1 MPNSRNLAYR
11 AAYLYYVEG
20 LPQKEVAARLAL
32 STPTVSRLLRRA
44 REEGLVQI
52 FLRDPYADYYSLEE
66 RLRVK
71 YGLQDVIIAHIPK
84 ETPVHLA
91 KTAIAKEGAE
101 YLQRVLRDGD
111 LVGIAWGSTV
121 YELVESLDLS
131 GVARANWV
139 ALHGSLS
146 RIPYQHDVV
155 NLVRVIAHQNNGSNY
170 FLNTEGILDNP
181 QTAAA
186 VRRES
191 ALHTV
196 FELHRK
202 ITVAVVG
209 IGAFYPEATSSLVT
223 AGYVTPQDLAE
234 FRRAGVVGDMV
245 LRFFDREGK
254 ECSTSLV
261 ARTLSVELGDYRRIP
276 KKIAVAGGLHKAVAV
291 QAALHGGLVDVLVTD
306 PVLAEQISQHPV

>member
-146 RIPYQHDVV
+146 R
-155 NLVRVIAHQNNGSNY
+155 
-170 FLNTEGILDNP
+170 
-181 QTAAA
+181 
-186 VRRES
+186 
-191 ALHTV
+191 
-196 FELHRK
+196 
-202 ITVAVVG
+202 
-209 IGAFYPEATSSLVT
+209 
-223 AGYVTPQDLAE
+223 
-234 FRRAGVVGDMV
+234 MV

-254 ECSTSLV
+254 ECSTSLA

-306 PVLAEQISQHPV
+306 PVLAEQITQHPV